1 MLIIQNMI
9 NHKTKAEWD
18 FWFKH
23 PNNID
28 TVPTKKPKINPS
40 YYFIFNCLTNEILYT
55 SESFKEIL
63 GYDKEDYTF
72 LEIIEFL
79 HADDYNYVMEC
90 ERKAIN
96 FNLSLSE
103 REQFRFVV
111 TYTYRT
117 RILSGQYIRVKQS
130 YHALD
135 VNENGNMTRALVFH
149 ELINY
154 NEERSSDDFKIF
166 DRQTNKFVQIENKYN
181 LTKRE
186 NQIYDLVR
194 EGFTSHEISTKLHL
208 SKHTVDTHRKN
219 ILSKTN
225 SRNFMTLVKEEIIL

>member
-1 MLIIQNMI
+1 MN
-9 NHKTKAEWD
+9 NSNPKTKVEWD

-28 TVPTKKPKINPS
+28 AEPAKKPKINPS

-55 SESFKEIL
+55 SDSFKEIL
-63 GYDKEDYTF
+63 GYGKEDYTF
-72 LEIIEFL
+72 LEVIDFL
-79 HADDYNYVMEC
+79 HPEDYNYVMEC
-90 ERKAIN
+90 ERKAIK

-117 RILSGQYIRVKQS
+117 RILTGQYIRVKQS
-130 YHALD
+130 YHALE

-149 ELINY
+149 ELLNIN
-154 NEERSSDDFKIF
+154 EKKPADDFKIF
-166 DRQTNKFVQIENKYN
+166 DRQTNKYVQTDNRFN

-186 NQIYDLVR
+186 SEIYDLVK
-194 EGFTSHEISTKLHL
+194 EGYTSTEISDKLHL
-208 SKHTVDTHRKN
+208 SKYTVDTHRKN

-225 SRNFMTLVKEEIIL
+225 SRNFMTLVKDEIIL

>member
-1 MLIIQNMI
+1 MN
-9 NHKTKAEWD
+9 NSNPKTKVEWD

-28 TVPTKKPKINPS
+28 AELAKKPKINPS

-55 SESFKEIL
+55 SDSFKEIL
-63 GYDKEDYTF
+63 GYGKEDYTF
-72 LEIIEFL
+72 LEVIDFL
-79 HADDYNYVMEC
+79 HPEDYNYVMEC
-90 ERKAIN
+90 ERKAIE

-117 RILSGQYIRVKQS
+117 RILTGQYIRVKQS
-130 YHALD
+130 YHALE

-149 ELINY
+149 ELLNIN
-154 NEERSSDDFKIF
+154 EKKPADDFKIF
-166 DRQTNKFVQIENKYN
+166 DRQTNKYVQTDNRFN

-186 NQIYDLVR
+186 SEIYDLVK
-194 EGFTSHEISTKLHL
+194 EGYTSTEISDKLHL
-208 SKHTVDTHRKN
+208 SKYTVDTHRKN

-225 SRNFMTLVKEEIIL
+225 SRNFMTLVKDEIIL